1 MSIHDHTLML
11 FDVPLETTYGYEH
24 PLAGKKCTMV
34 MTTDHFS
41 TLYEYLDP
49 DSGDCV
55 YSEWCDKDG
64 DCGSSLDPTEESGF

>member
-1 MSIHDHTLML
+1 MYRYDHTLML
-11 FDVPLETTYGYEH
+11 FDVPLEAMYRYTPH

-49 DSGDCV
+49 VSGDCV
-55 YSEWCDKDG
+55 YSEWFDKDG
-64 DCGSSLDPTEESGF
+64 DCGSSGDEA